1 MPDIEPLLTRWQSS
15 GVLDAAI
22 ADRIRTWESEQQ
34 HPAGIRWQGI
44 VALILGAFLLASG
57 VVLFVSAHWD
67 EFGPGARLTIILTM
81 VALFHLAGAYTRA
94 SFHGLST
101 TLHAVGTVSTGAA
114 IALIGQIFNIQEHWP
129 AAILL
134 WALAAVAGWALL
146 QDEAQQIL
154 TLLLIPAWLLSELA
168 YDSQNHIGQGVYMGR
183 FLFAWS
189 VLYLTLFLGSK
200 RKAVQG
206 ILFAVAAIA
215 AVTGVVYML
224 ESWTSW
230 GNHSSVSLPF
240 RFWAWTLVA
249 VLPLIAALFRFRKS
263 FAPVLAAVVV
273 CAILPWCTHN
283 WPMYYTDLKGHAVPT
298 LKAGPISSPTPWSR
312 PSQSSSSGGA
322 SARPAKPS
330 STLASWALLSRSSG
344 STSATSSIK
353 FGRSLGLIGLGILF
367 LAGGWALERM
377 RRRLISQMSPQPQ
390 HRGRAMNLAKASLAL
405 LVIQL
410 ALISSIAAKY
420 LYQRSTCPRVW
431 TRASMVRPFADHARS
446 LPQHAAHGR
455 RMPKHSAVRQ
465 ASWIP
470 TQPRRR
476 AQRNQLRHHAPQ
488 PVVFPARLTV
498 NENKLVAIRIPEN
511 DDSAAG
517 ESVVAASGAP
527 CNQMR
532 LSEAVNFYLAE
543 HATSPLPVKTGQEL
557 WVEVTVPPQGP
568 PRPIQ
573 LALKDNGAWKPLAFQ

>member
-1 MPDIEPLLTRWQSS
+1 MPDIETLLTRWQSS
-15 GVLDAAI
+15 GVLDATI
-22 ADRIRTWESEQQ
+22 ANRIRAWESEQQ
-34 HPAGIRWQGI
+34 HPAGMRWQGI

-146 QDEAQQIL
+146 QDEAQQTL

-168 YDSQNHIGQGVYMGR
+168 YDSQNHIGQSVYMGR

-206 ILFAVAAIA
+206 IMFAAAAVA
-215 AVTGVVYML
+215 AVTGVVFML

-240 RFWAWTLVA
+240 RFWAWALVA
-249 VLPLIAALFRFRKS
+249 ALPLIAALFRFRKS
-263 FAPVLAAVVV
+263 FAPVLAAIVV
-273 CAILPWCTHN
+273 CAILPWCTHS
-283 WPMYYTDLKGHAVPT
+283 WPMYYTDLKGHVSSYTQSGPNLLAHT
-298 LKAGPISSPTPWSR
+298 LVAAFAIFIIWWGVRQASKALVNLGIVGFGLTVVWFYFSNILD
-312 PSQSSSSGGA
+312 Q
-322 SARPAKPS
+322 
-330 STLASWALLSRSSG
+330 
-344 STSATSSIK
+344 

-377 RRRLISQMSPQPQ
+377 RRRLISQMSP
-390 HRGRAMNLAKASLAL
+390 HSET
-405 LVIQL
+405 IE
-410 ALISSIAAKY
+410 AA
-420 LYQRSTCPRVW
+420 Q
-431 TRASMVRPFADHARS
+431 
-446 LPQHAAHGR
+446 
-455 RMPKHSAVRQ
+455 
-465 ASWIP
+465 
-470 TQPRRR
+470 
-476 AQRNQLRHHAPQ
+476 
-488 PVVFPARLTV
+488 
-498 NENKLVAIRIPEN
+498 
-511 DDSAAG
+511 
-517 ESVVAASGAP
+517 
-527 CNQMR
+527 
-532 LSEAVNFYLAE
+532 
-543 HATSPLPVKTGQEL
+543 
-557 WVEVTVPPQGP
+557 
-568 PRPIQ
+568 
-573 LALKDNGAWKPLAFQ
+573 